1 MTLRLYLFGLV
12 SATLISF
19 GLGTLLILG
28 VNPYQAP
35 NWIILVFYLSLVVF
49 LTSVLAITVFY
60 LKVRLSNREVIFS
73 HLFPTLRQSF
83 FISLIITA
91 CIFLY
96 QIKIFNWW
104 AVLLL
109 FIAIGLIEMFFRTKK
124 Q

>member
-12 SATLISF
+12 SAALISF

-35 NWIILVFYLSLVVF
+35 NWIILVFYLSLVLF
-49 LTSVLAITVFY
+49 MTSVLAITVFY

-96 QIKIFNWW
+96 QIKTFNWW